1 MVQIEYAWRE
11 LLRKLEGGGPW
22 RSVFVIGSTG
32 SGKTTFC
39 RFLGEWLSRRWRT
52 AAVDCDPGQSALGL
66 PTSLALAWEPWDGG
80 RPLALRFVGST
91 SPAGHFLA
99 MLSGVKRLADLAVA
113 EGAQKLVFDS
123 SGYMDFEAGREFHF
137 HLVDM
142 LGPDHLVAIQQGA
155 ELEPLLGWFAR
166 GLRPRVH
173 RLPVSSAVRV
183 RSREERRAYR
193 EGKFAAYF
201 AGATLQA
208 LPLDGIGLV
217 GVDSARGREG
227 EWRQRLVALCDRR
240 GFVVALGIGE
250 ALDLERGVL
259 WLRAPAFEPG
269 QVALIMPGSLRLDSS
284 GREIWPSLAGDIDKR
299 T

>member
-1 MVQIEYAWRE
+1 MVQIERAWQE
-11 LLRKLEGGGPW
+11 LLHQLEEGGPW
-22 RSVFVIGSTG
+22 RSVFVIGPTG

-39 RFLGEWLSRRWRT
+39 RFLGERLSRRWRT

-91 SPAGHFLA
+91 SPSGHFLG

-113 EGAQKLVFDS
+113 EGAQKTIFDS
-123 SGYMDFEAGREFHF
+123 SGYMDFSTGREFHF
-137 HLVDM
+137 QLVDM
-142 LGPDHLVAIQQGA
+142 LEPDHLVAIQQTG
-155 ELEPLLGWFAR
+155 ELEPLLRWFAR
-166 GLRPRVH
+166 RLRPRVH

-193 EGKFAAYF
+193 EGKYARYF

-208 LPLDGIGLV
+208 LPLDGIGVV
-217 GVDSARGREG
+217 GVDSATWRAA

-240 GFVVALGIGE
+240 GFVVALGIVE
-250 ALDLERGVL
+250 ALERGVL
-259 WLRAPAFEPG
+259 RLYAPSFEPG
-269 QVALIMPGSLRLDSS
+269 QVASVHPGSLRLDLSWQ
-284 GREIWPSLAGDIDKR
+284 EIWPSLTGDIDKR
-299 T
+299 L